1 MAIRLICHSLNHL
14 YQFHIYI
21 FYRLV
26 SYEQQRLRDFLNY
39 NQQLKTVLGS
49 NSYNRTSLQNVTIQ
63 PDHILYQNTER
74 YYSNRAYT
82 ILEYNGF
89 DCNSERETCNIIHA
103 AFPFDTKVNQNEQ
116 EKIEK
121 YQDYQDLKRKIKQ
134 EELETQD
141 CKSGW
146 KRLGL
151 SVMFYHYKN
160 A

>member
-1 MAIRLICHSLNHL
+1 MLLFNPTIYYIRI
-14 YQFHIYI
+14 
-21 FYRLV
+21 
-26 SYEQQRLRDFLNY
+26 
-39 NQQLKTVLGS
+39 
-49 NSYNRTSLQNVTIQ
+49 QNVTIQ
-63 PDHILYQNTER
+63 TEHILYWNTTGLTAILKEKP
-74 YYSNRAYT
+74 RA
-82 ILEYNGF
+82 
-89 DCNSERETCNIIHA
+89 CNIIHA

-151 SVMFYHYKN
+151 SVMFYYYKN

>member
-1 MAIRLICHSLNHL
+1 MDIRLICHSLNHL

-21 FYRLV
+21 FFYRLV

-49 NSYNRTSLQNVTIQ
+49 NSYNKTSLQNVTIQ
-63 PDHILYQNTER
+63 PDHIL
-74 YYSNRAYT
+74 
-82 ILEYNGF
+82 ILEYNWS
-89 DCNSERETCNIIHA
+89 DIAIRKEKPIVCNIVHV

-121 YQDYQDLKRKIKQ
+121 YQDLKRKIKQ

-141 CKSGW
+141 WKRGW

-151 SVMFYHYKN
+151 SVMFYHYKD